1 MEVGAYK
8 VAVGV
13 LLWLVASAVK
23 KDGRTLFF
31 GAGDQ
36 VLDALLAFGADD
48 GAEVGAF
55 FEASVD
61 VQCLGPFGHLRKPFL
76 GLADHDH
83 CAQSHAPLASS
94 TEGRSDESVQGL
106 VLVAVWDY
114 GGMVLGAQVGLD
126 TLAIGRAAGVDVLSG
141 AVATDEA
148 DGLDGGFVE
157 DEVDGLGGAVN
168 NVDDAGR
175 EACFPGQLGQDHC
188 SSGVPLRWL
197 KDETVA
203 RHSSDGDAPQG
214 DHCGEVCREGEGER
228 LASDNVT

>member
-1 MEVGAYK
+1 MEAYK

-13 LLWLVASAVK
+13 LLWLVASAVEE
-23 KDGRTLFF
+23 DGRTLFF

-36 VLDALLAFGADD
+36 VFDALLAFGADD
-48 GAEVGAF
+48 GAEVSAF

-61 VQCLGPFGHLRKPFL
+61 VQGLGPFGHLGEPVL
-76 GLADHDH
+76 SLADHDDRTEG
-83 CAQSHAPLASS
+83 HAALAGS
-94 TEGRSDESVQGL
+94 TEGRSDEGVQGL

-114 GGMVLGAQVGLD
+114 GGMVLGAQIGLD
-126 TLAIGRAAGVDVLSG
+126 TLAVGRAAGVDVLSG
-141 AVATDEA
+141 AVAADEA

-157 DEVDGLGGAVN
+157 DEIDCLGGAVD
-168 NVDDAGR
+168 NVDDTGG

-197 KDETVA
+197 EDETVA
-203 RHSSDGDAPQG
+203 RHGSDGDAPQG
-214 DHCGEVCREGEGER
+214 NHCGEVCREGEGVR